1 MKKQIGWA
9 VLVAWLCCF
18 VAIALGGRAQAEA
31 PPRVDVAFSPD
42 GGAEPL
48 VLRTIGEA
56 RQSIRVLAYSFT
68 PPAVTRALLAA
79 KRRGVDVA
87 VTVDARS
94 NFEEDR
100 SGRARTALGAL
111 AYAGIPVRVVSVFP
125 AQHSKY
131 VVVDGATVETGSYN
145 YSQQAA
151 RYNAENVIVLRGDTR
166 VANAYLKNWD
176 AVSARGEL
184 YRAP

>member
-9 VLVAWLCCF
+9 VLVAGLCCF
-18 VAIALGGRAQAEA
+18 VTIALGSRAQAETL
-31 PPRVDVAFSPD
+31 PRVEIAFSPD
-42 GGAEPL
+42 GGAEAL

-56 RQSIRVLAYSFT
+56 RRSIRVLAYSFT
-68 PPAVTRALLAA
+68 APAVTRALITA

-94 NFEEDR
+94 NLDEDR
-100 SGRARTALGAL
+100 SGRARAALGAL
-111 AYAGIPVRVVSVFP
+111 TYAGIPVRVVSSYS
-125 AQHSKY
+125 AQHSK
-131 VVVDGATVETGSYN
+131 VLIVDNVTVQTGSYN

-151 RYNAENVIVLRGDTR
+151 RYNSENVVVLRDDAR
-166 VANAYLKNWD
+166 IADVYLKNWES
-176 AVSARGEL
+176 VSARGEL